1 MYKSHAMP
9 RRNSSLELARV
20 LLADDQ
26 PTSRLTLQ
34 TILEAGGYR
43 VDTAASAA
51 EAVGK
56 LDERE
61 YELVLTDLD
70 METPESGLKV
80 LAHARMMD
88 YKPATA
94 VVSTELTA
102 PAKRSNPEMVVASEN
117 LPEFLSQVA
126 TLISA
131 RATRQVARQLRMAA
145 AAS

>member
-1 MYKSHAMP
+1 MYMSHTMP

-51 EAVGK
+51 EAVVK
-56 LDERE
+56 LDEKE

-70 METPESGLKV
+70 METPDSGLKV
-80 LAHARMMD
+80 LAHARTMD

-102 PAKRSNPEMVVASEN
+102 PAKRSNPEMVIASEN

-145 AAS
+145 AS